1 MKRKLYD
8 VELSGDGKP
17 AHLVNELIRN
27 KRRVSKLE
35 HTEGAI
41 WFQTDARGLRYIRSN
56 RRRFKL
62 KVHVLRL
69 GDGTPVNRLFHSW
82 VALLLCIVPFLASL
96 FLWQVNVDAEHP
108 EIAERIEQ
116 KLEKSA
122 VVPMKLLHQLPDE
135 GTIRSLIMT
144 DEPDL
149 SWVRFEKKG
158 ATLTVIPMISPKTS
172 SKSEIAREPGDLV
185 ARTGGVITGF
195 QLKSGER
202 VARLNQTVKKGDLLA
217 TGVLEQGDKVA
228 IVGAEGSVFA
238 DYWLEYKF
246 SLPKTIQYRAAGEK
260 RVIIEWNIPG
270 LKQKA
275 VNRPFWKFVEW
286 NEEVDDTLKT
296 ITLEEG
302 MEKDFL
308 VPLLKHKLLS
318 ETSYEKD
325 IKDENILQV
334 TFDNDKVT
342 GTILF
347 LINENIAVKRPLS
360 QGGDD

>member
-1 MKRKLYD
+1 MKHKQYD
-8 VELSGDGKP
+8 VELRGIGEP
-17 AHLVNELIRN
+17 ARLINEMVHS
-27 KRRVSKLE
+27 KKKVAKLE
-35 HTEGAI
+35 KVDGGI
-41 WFQTDARGLRYIRSN
+41 WFQTDAKGIEYIRAN
-56 RRRFKL
+56 RRKFNL
-62 KVHVLRL
+62 KVHIVRL
-69 GDGTPVNRLFHSW
+69 SDGTPISRLFHSW
-82 VALLLCIVPFLASL
+82 SVLLLCIIPFAASL

-116 KLEKSA
+116 KLKKSD
-122 VVPMKLLHQLPDE
+122 VVPMQLLRKLPDE
-135 GTIRSLIMT
+135 GTIRSLLMT

-149 SWVRFEKKG
+149 SWVRFEKRG
-158 ATLTVIPMISPKTS
+158 AILTIIPMHSPKTTE
-172 SKSEIAREPGDLV
+172 KIEKANKPSELA

-202 VARLNQTVKKGDLLA
+202 VARINQTVKQGDLLA
-217 TGVLEQGDKVA
+217 TGVLEQGDKVSV
-228 IVGAEGSVFA
+228 VGAEGSVFA

-246 SLPKTIQYRAAGEK
+246 VLPKTIEYRAAGEK
-260 RVIIEWNIPG
+260 RMSLEWNLPW
-270 LKQKA
+270 LKQSSDSQ
-275 VNRPFWKFVEW
+275 PFWKIVTW
-286 NEEVDDTLKT
+286 KEEQYDQVKT

-302 MEKDFL
+302 MEKGFL

-347 LINENIAVKRPLS
+347 LINENIAMKRPIS